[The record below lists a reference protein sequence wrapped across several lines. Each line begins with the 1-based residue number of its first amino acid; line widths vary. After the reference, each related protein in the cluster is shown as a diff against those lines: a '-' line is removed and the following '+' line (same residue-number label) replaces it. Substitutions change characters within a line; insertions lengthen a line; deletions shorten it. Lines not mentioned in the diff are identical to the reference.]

1 MGIERIILED
11 HGNPA
16 LGRLQLIH
24 LRAANMNAAV
34 LNILETGDH
43 AQQRRLSATRRPHE
57 DGEFFLLDIEI
68 DAVNDFR
75 FAKSL
80 PDGFQF
86 DIAHQGT
93 GCLVYEAV

>member
-1 MGIERIILED
+1 MTDALSRL
-11 HGNPA
+11 
-16 LGRLQLIH
+16 LGRLPIGWLQLIH

-43 AQQRRLSATRRPHE
+43 AQQRRFSATRRPHE
-57 DGEFFLLDIEI
+57 DGEFFLLDVEI

-93 GCLVYEAV
+93 GCFAYEAV